1 MKTPWT
7 LARKLLAIGAA
18 VLVLALASIGLTLWV
33 SWQLE
38 GGAAAVNEAGRMRM
52 QTWQLAAS
60 LHDASPEQ
68 VQAQFDRFQASLDL
82 LGRGDPSRPLFVP
95 WNDAVHAAFADVLQQ
110 WQQLH
115 VRWAQGTLP
124 APAQVRADADAFVR
138 SVDMFVGSIEL
149 QLARFTSILHL
160 YQLAMLGLAIAVAV
174 ALFYTGH
181 LFVLEPLARL
191 QRGLE
196 RVEQADFGAR
206 VEVQSRDE
214 FGRLGAGFNRM
225 AQTLQSLYRGLEDK
239 VREKT
244 AKLELQ
250 RGRLQA
256 LYDVSALL
264 ARSDTLEGMAQHFAR
279 QVRRIAGADA
289 AAIRWSDEANQR
301 YLLLAGEGLPAA
313 LSEGEHC
320 VPTGECLC
328 GQSAADARTRVIPI
342 AVADQTL
349 GHCAREGFKTLVSV
363 PVRLHHRLLGEV
375 DLFFRGSVTLSDE
388 ERSLLDA
395 LASHLAGGME
405 GLRAAALE
413 REGAVAEERSFIA
426 RELHDSIAQSLAFLK
441 IQVQLLRAAR
451 QRGDEAVVE
460 RTLGELDT
468 GVRECMGDVRELL
481 VHFRTRT
488 NAEHI
493 EPALRTT
500 LQKFEHQTGLK
511 ANLELEGHA
520 LPLDPDAQVQV
531 LHVVQEALSNV
542 RKHARAS
549 QVWVEV
555 AADSAGWRF
564 EVRDDGQGF
573 DPDADR
579 AETHVG
585 LRIMRERAARIGA
598 QVRVDAVPGA
608 GSCVTLTV
616 PPSAAAS
623 APSAAGTPP
632 AAQAP
637 SAAA

>member
-1 MKTPWT
+1 VRSD
-7 LARKLLAIGAA
+7 A
-18 VLVLALASIGLTLWV
+18 
-33 SWQLE
+33 E
-38 GGAAAVNEAGRMRM
+38 G
-52 QTWQLAAS
+52 
-60 LHDASPEQ
+60 
-68 VQAQFDRFQASLDL
+68 
-82 LGRGDPSRPLFVP
+82 
-95 WNDAVHAAFADVLQQ
+95 
-110 WQQLH
+110 
-115 VRWAQGTLP
+115 
-124 APAQVRADADAFVR
+124 FVR
-138 SVDMFVGSIEL
+138 SVDVLVGAIEQ

-160 YQLAMLGLAIAVAV
+160 YQLAMLGLAIAAAV
-174 ALFYTGH
+174 VMVYSGY

-206 VEVQSRDE
+206 VEIHTHDE
-214 FGRLGAGFNRM
+214 FGHLAAGFNRM
-225 AQTLQSLYRGLEDK
+225 ALTLQSLYRGLEDK

-264 ARSDTLEGMAQHFAR
+264 ARADTLEGMAQGFAA
-279 QVRRIAGADA
+279 QVRRIARADA

-301 YLLLAGEGLPAA
+301 YLLLAGDGLPAA
-313 LSEGEHC
+313 LSDSEHC
-320 VPTGECLC
+320 VPTGACLC

-342 AVADQTL
+342 AVADRTL
-349 GHCAREGFKTLVSV
+349 GHCARAGFQTLVSV
-363 PVRLHHRLLGEV
+363 PVRLQQRLLGEV
-375 DLFFRGSVTLSDE
+375 DLFYRIEVVLSGE

-395 LASHLAGGME
+395 LVNHLAGAME

-413 REGAVAEERSFIA
+413 REQAVAEERSFIA

-451 QRGDEAVVE
+451 QRGDDPGVE
-460 RTLGELDT
+460 RTLDELDT

-488 NAEHI
+488 NGEHI
-493 EPALRTT
+493 APALRTT

-511 ANLELEGHA
+511 THLEIEGHG

-542 RKHARAS
+542 RKHAQAS

-555 AADSAGWRF
+555 VADSSGWRF
-564 EVRDDGQGF
+564 EVRDDGVGF
-573 DPDADR
+573 EPGADR

-585 LRIMRERAARIGA
+585 LNIMRERAARIGA
-598 QVRVDAVPGA
+598 RVQVDAVPGA
-608 GSCVTLTV
+608 GSCVTLTL
-616 PPSAAAS
+616 PPGASLAAPASPEGASSAA
-623 APSAAGTPP
+623 
-632 AAQAP
+632 
-637 SAAA
+637 

>member
-1 MKTPWT
+1 MTYTWT
-7 LARKLLAIGAA
+7 LARKLLAIGGAM
-18 VLVLALASIGLTLWV
+18 LVLALGSIGLTLWV

-60 LHDASPEQ
+60 LHDAPPAQ
-68 VQAQFDRFQASLDL
+68 VQAQFERFQASLDL
-82 LGRGDPSRPLFVP
+82 LAQGDPSRPLLVP
-95 WNDAVHAAFADVLQQ
+95 WNDPAQAAFHDVLKQ
-110 WQQLH
+110 WQALR
-115 VRWAQGTLP
+115 VRWTQQPLP
-124 APAQVRADADAFVR
+124 EPVAVRADAEAFVR
-138 SVDMFVGSIEL
+138 AVDVLVNAIEQ

-160 YQLAMLGLAIAVAV
+160 YQLAMLGLALAAAV
-174 ALFYTGH
+174 ALLYTGY

-196 RVEQADFGAR
+196 RMEQADFGAR
-206 VEVQSRDE
+206 VEVNTHDE
-214 FGRLGAGFNRM
+214 FGRLAAGFNRM

-250 RGRLQA
+250 RGRLAA

-264 ARSDTLEGMAQHFAR
+264 ARADTLEAMAQGFAA
-279 QVRRIAGADA
+279 QVRRIAQADA

-301 YLLLAGEGLPAA
+301 YLLLAAEGLPQAM
-313 LSEGEHC
+313 SESEHC

-342 AVADQTL
+342 VAADRTL
-349 GHCAREGFKTLVSV
+349 GHCAREGFRTLVSV
-363 PVRLHHRLLGEV
+363 PVQLHHRLLGEV
-375 DLFFRGSVTLSDE
+375 DLFYRADVALGE
-388 ERSLLDA
+388 EEKSLLDA
-395 LASHLAGGME
+395 LANHLAGAME

-413 REGAVAEERSFIA
+413 RERAVAEERSFIA

-451 QRGDEAVVE
+451 QRGDAAVLE

-500 LQKFEHQTGLK
+500 LQKFEHQTGLRTH
-511 ANLELEGHA
+511 LEIDGHG
-520 LPLDPDAQVQV
+520 LPLDPDVQVQV

-542 RKHARAS
+542 RKHAQARE
-549 QVWVEV
+549 VWVEV

-564 EVRDDGQGF
+564 EVRDDGVGF
-573 DPDADR
+573 EPEADR

-598 QVRVDAVPGA
+598 QVRIDAVPGA
-608 GSCVTLTV
+608 GSCVTLTL
-616 PPSAAAS
+616 PPSATAA
-623 APSAAGTPP
+623 ATTPAG
-632 AAQAP
+632 
-637 SAAA
+637 SAAAA

>member
-7 LARKLLAIGAA
+7 LARRLLVIGSA
-18 VLVLALASIGLTLWV
+18 VLVLALGSIGLTLWV

-52 QTWQLAAS
+52 QTWRLAAS
-60 LHDASPEQ
+60 LHDVPPAQ
-68 VQAQFDRFQASLDL
+68 VQAQFDRFQDSLDL
-82 LGRGDPSRPLFVP
+82 LAQGDPSRPLLVP
-95 WNDAVHAAFADVLQQ
+95 WNDAAKAAFHDVVQQ
-110 WQQLH
+110 WQALH
-115 VRWAQGTLP
+115 VRWAQGP
-124 APAQVRADADAFVR
+124 EPEAAAVRADAESFVR
-138 SVDMFVGSIEL
+138 SVDVFVGAIEQ

-160 YQLAMLGLAIAVAV
+160 YQLAMLGLALAAAVV
-174 ALFYTGH
+174 LLYTGY

-191 QRGLE
+191 QRGLQSM
-196 RVEQADFGAR
+196 EQADFAAR
-206 VEVQSRDE
+206 VEVQRMDE
-214 FGRLGAGFNRM
+214 FGRLAAGFNRM
-225 AQTLQSLYRGLEDK
+225 AQTLQSLYRSLEDK

-244 AKLELQ
+244 ASLELE
-250 RGRLQA
+250 RGRLAA
-256 LYDVSALL
+256 LYEVSALL
-264 ARSDTLEGMAQHFAR
+264 ARADTLDSMAQGFATK
-279 QVRRIAGADA
+279 VRRLAHADA
-289 AAIRWSDEANQR
+289 VAIRWSDEGNQR
-301 YLLLAGEGLPAA
+301 YLLLAGAGLPKAM
-313 LSEGEHC
+313 SEGEHC
-320 VPTGECLC
+320 VVTGECLC

-342 AVADQTL
+342 AVADRTL
-349 GHCAREGFKTLVSV
+349 GHCAREGFRTLVSV
-363 PVRLHHRLLGEV
+363 PVRLQQRLLGEV
-375 DLFFRGSVTLSDE
+375 DLFFRADVALGTE

-395 LASHLAGGME
+395 LASHLAGAME

-413 REGAVAEERSFIA
+413 RETAVAEERSFIA

-451 QRGDEAVVE
+451 GRGDEAGME

-468 GVRECMGDVRELL
+468 GVNECMGDVRELL

-511 ANLELEGHA
+511 THLEIDGHG
-520 LPLDPDAQVQV
+520 LPLDPDVQVQV

-542 RKHARAS
+542 RKHAQAS

-573 DPDADR
+573 EPEADR

-608 GSCVTLTV
+608 GSCVTLTL
-616 PPSAAAS
+616 PPSATAA
-623 APSAAGTPP
+623 T
-632 AAQAP
+632 

>member
-1 MKTPWT
+1 MKTYWT
-7 LARKLLAIGAA
+7 LARKLLAIGISM
-18 VLVLALASIGLTLWV
+18 LVLALASIGLTLWV

-60 LHDASPEQ
+60 LHEAPPEQ
-68 VQAQFDRFQASLDL
+68 VRAQFDRFEASLEL
-82 LGRGDPSRPLFVP
+82 LADGDPSRPLLVP
-95 WNDAVHAAFADVLQQ
+95 WNGAARAAFADVLQQ
-110 WQQLH
+110 WQSLH
-115 VRWAQGTLP
+115 VRWSQQPLP
-124 APAQVRADADAFVR
+124 TSARIATDAATFVR
-138 SVDMFVGSIEL
+138 SVDVLVNAIEL

-160 YQLAMLGLAIAVAV
+160 YQLAMLGLAITSAVV
-174 ALFYTGH
+174 LLYTGY

-196 RVEQADFGAR
+196 RVEQGDFGAR
-206 VEVQSRDE
+206 VEINTRDE
-214 FGRLGAGFNRM
+214 FGQLAAGFNRM
-225 AQTLQSLYRGLEDK
+225 AQRLQSLYRSLEDK

-244 AKLELQ
+244 ASLELE
-250 RGRLQA
+250 RGRLAA
-256 LYDVSALL
+256 LYEVSALL
-264 ARSDTLEGMAQHFAR
+264 ARADTLEGMAQGFAT
-279 QVRRIAGADA
+279 QVRRLAHADA

-301 YLLLAGEGLPAA
+301 YLLLAGAGLPQA
-313 LSEGEHC
+313 LSEDEHC
-320 VPTGECLC
+320 VPTGACLC

-342 AVADQTL
+342 LAADRTL
-349 GHCAREGFKTLVSV
+349 GHCAREGFRTLVSV
-363 PVRLHHRLLGEV
+363 PVRLQQRLLGEV
-375 DLFFRGSVTLSDE
+375 DLFFRTDIVLGPE

-395 LASHLAGGME
+395 LASHLASAME

-413 REGAVAEERSFIA
+413 RESAVAEERAFIA

-441 IQVQLLRAAR
+441 IQVQLLRTAR
-451 QRGDEAVVE
+451 GRGDAPVVE
-460 RTLGELDT
+460 RTLDELDT

-511 ANLELEGHA
+511 AHLEIEGHG
-520 LPLDPDAQVQV
+520 LPLDPDVQVQV

-542 RKHARAS
+542 RKHAQAT

-555 AADSAGWRF
+555 MADSSGWRF
-564 EVRDDGQGF
+564 EVRDDGVGF
-573 DPDADR
+573 EPEASR

-585 LRIMRERAARIGA
+585 LRIMRERAGSIGA
-598 QVRVDAVPGA
+598 QVHVDAVPGA
-608 GSCVTLTV
+608 GSCVTLTL
-616 PPSAAAS
+616 PPSAT
-623 APSAAGTPP
+623 AAGPE
-632 AAQAP
+632 AKGA

>member
-7 LARKLLAIGAA
+7 LARRLLFIGSA
-18 VLVLALASIGLTLWV
+18 VLVLALGSIGLTLWV

-52 QTWQLAAS
+52 QTWRLAAS
-60 LHDASPEQ
+60 LHDVPPAQ
-68 VQAQFDRFQASLDL
+68 VQAQFDRFQDSLDL
-82 LGRGDPSRPLFVP
+82 LAQGDPSRPLLVP
-95 WNDAVHAAFADVLQQ
+95 WNDAAKAAFHDVVQQ
-110 WQQLH
+110 WRGLH
-115 VRWAQGTLP
+115 ARWAQGP
-124 APAQVRADADAFVR
+124 QPEAAAVRADAESFVR
-138 SVDMFVGSIEL
+138 SVDLFVAAIEL

-160 YQLAMLGLAIAVAV
+160 YQLAMLGLALAAAVV
-174 ALFYTGH
+174 LLYTGY

-191 QRGLE
+191 QRGLQ
-196 RVEQADFGAR
+196 RMEQADFAAR
-206 VEVQSRDE
+206 VEVQRMDE
-214 FGRLGAGFNRM
+214 FGRLAAGFNRM
-225 AQTLQSLYRGLEDK
+225 AQTLQSLYRSLEDK

-244 AKLELQ
+244 ASLELE
-250 RGRLQA
+250 RGRLAA
-256 LYDVSALL
+256 LYEVSALL
-264 ARSDTLEGMAQHFAR
+264 ARADTLDGMAQGFATK
-279 QVRRIAGADA
+279 VRRLAHADA
-289 AAIRWSDEANQR
+289 VAIRWSDEANQR
-301 YLLLAGEGLPAA
+301 YLLLAGAGLPKA

-320 VPTGECLC
+320 VATGECLC
-328 GQSAADARTRVIPI
+328 GQSAMDARTRVIPI
-342 AVADQTL
+342 VTADRTL
-349 GHCAREGFKTLVSV
+349 GHCAREGFRTLVSV
-363 PVRLHHRLLGEV
+363 PVRLQQRLLGEV
-375 DLFFRGSVTLSDE
+375 DLFFRAEVALGAE

-395 LASHLAGGME
+395 LASHLAGAME

-413 REGAVAEERSFIA
+413 RETAVAEERSFIA

-451 QRGDEAVVE
+451 GRGDEAGVE

-468 GVRECMGDVRELL
+468 GVNECMGDVRELL

-511 ANLELEGHA
+511 THLEIDGHG
-520 LPLDPDAQVQV
+520 LPLDPDVQVQV

-542 RKHARAS
+542 RKHAHAS

-573 DPDADR
+573 EPEAER

-598 QVRVDAVPGA
+598 QVCVDAVPGA
-608 GSCVTLTV
+608 GSCVTLTL
-616 PPSAAAS
+616 PPSATAAAS
-623 APSAAGTPP
+623 TAA
-632 AAQAP
+632 
-637 SAAA
+637 

>member
-1 MKTPWT
+1 VV
-7 LARKLLAIGAA
+7 LL
-18 VLVLALASIGLTLWV
+18 
-33 SWQLE
+33 
-38 GGAAAVNEAGRMRM
+38 
-52 QTWQLAAS
+52 
-60 LHDASPEQ
+60 
-68 VQAQFDRFQASLDL
+68 
-82 LGRGDPSRPLFVP
+82 
-95 WNDAVHAAFADVLQQ
+95 
-110 WQQLH
+110 
-115 VRWAQGTLP
+115 
-124 APAQVRADADAFVR
+124 
-138 SVDMFVGSIEL
+138 
-149 QLARFTSILHL
+149 
-160 YQLAMLGLAIAVAV
+160 
-174 ALFYTGH
+174 YTGY

-206 VEVQSRDE
+206 VEVPTRDE
-214 FGRLGAGFNRM
+214 FGRLAAGFNRM
-225 AQTLQSLYRGLEDK
+225 AQTLESLYRGLEDK

-244 AKLELQ
+244 TKLVLE

-264 ARSDTLEGMAQHFAR
+264 ARADTLEGMAQGFAG
-279 QVRRIAGADA
+279 QVRRIAQADA

-313 LSEGEHC
+313 LSENEHC
-320 VPTGECLC
+320 VPTGACLC

-342 AVADQTL
+342 AAADRTL
-349 GHCAREGFKTLVSV
+349 GHCAREGFRTLVSV
-363 PVRLHHRLLGEV
+363 PVRLQHKLLGEV
-375 DLFFRGSVTLSDE
+375 DLFYRGEATLSDE
-388 ERSLLDA
+388 ERSQLDA
-395 LASHLAGGME
+395 LVNHLAGAME
-405 GLRAAALE
+405 GLRAQALE
-413 REGAVAEERSFIA
+413 REQAVAEERSFIA

-451 QRGDEAVVE
+451 QRGDAAVVE
-460 RTLGELDT
+460 RTLDELDA

-511 ANLELEGHA
+511 THLEFEGHG
-520 LPLDPDAQVQV
+520 LPLDPDVQVQV

-542 RKHARAS
+542 RKHAQAS

-555 AADSAGWRF
+555 AADNMGWRF

-573 DPDADR
+573 EPEAAR

-608 GSCVTLTV
+608 GSCVTLTL
-616 PPSAAAS
+616 PPPAANPLSAPQDRSAAA
-623 APSAAGTPP
+623 
-632 AAQAP
+632 
-637 SAAA
+637 

>member
-7 LARKLLAIGAA
+7 LARRLLAIGSA
-18 VLVLALASIGLTLWV
+18 VLVLALGSIGLTLWV

-52 QTWQLAAS
+52 QTWRLAAS
-60 LHDASPEQ
+60 LHDVPPAQ
-68 VQAQFDRFQASLDL
+68 VQAQIDRFQDSLDL
-82 LGRGDPSRPLFVP
+82 LAQGDPSRPLLVP
-95 WNDAVHAAFADVLQQ
+95 WNDAAKAAFHDVVRQ
-110 WQQLH
+110 WQALH
-115 VRWAQGTLP
+115 ARWTQGPLP
-124 APAQVRADADAFVR
+124 EAAAVRADADSFVR
-138 SVDMFVGSIEL
+138 SVDLFVAAIEQ

-160 YQLAMLGLAIAVAV
+160 YQLAMLGLALAAAVV
-174 ALFYTGH
+174 LLYTGY

-191 QRGLE
+191 QRGLQQ
-196 RVEQADFGAR
+196 VEQADFAAR
-206 VEVQSRDE
+206 VEVQRLDE
-214 FGRLGAGFNRM
+214 FGHLAAGFNRM
-225 AQTLQSLYRGLEDK
+225 AQTLQSLYRSLEDK

-244 AKLELQ
+244 ASLELE
-250 RGRLQA
+250 RGRLAA
-256 LYDVSALL
+256 LYEVSALL
-264 ARSDTLEGMAQHFAR
+264 ARADTLDGMAQGFATK
-279 QVRRIAGADA
+279 VRRLARADA
-289 AAIRWSDEANQR
+289 VAIRWSDEANQR
-301 YLLLAGEGLPAA
+301 YLLLAGAGLPKA

-320 VPTGECLC
+320 VVTGECLC
-328 GQSAADARTRVIPI
+328 GQSAMDARTRVIPI
-342 AVADQTL
+342 VMADRTL

-363 PVRLHHRLLGEV
+363 PVRLQQRLLGEV
-375 DLFFRGSVTLSDE
+375 DLFFREEVALGAE

-395 LASHLAGGME
+395 LASHLAGAME

-413 REGAVAEERSFIA
+413 RETAVAEERSFIA

-451 QRGDEAVVE
+451 GRGDEAGVE

-468 GVRECMGDVRELL
+468 GVNECMGDVRELL

-511 ANLELEGHA
+511 THLEIDGHG
-520 LPLDPDAQVQV
+520 LPLDPDVQVQV

-542 RKHARAS
+542 RKHAHAS
-549 QVWVEV
+549 QVWLEV
-555 AADSAGWRF
+555 VADSAGWRF

-573 DPDADR
+573 EPEAER

-608 GSCVTLTV
+608 GSCVTLTL
-616 PPSAAAS
+616 PPSATAAAS
-623 APSAAGTPP
+623 AAA
-632 AAQAP
+632 
-637 SAAA
+637 

>member
-18 VLVLALASIGLTLWV
+18 MLVLALASIGLTLWV

-60 LHDASPEQ
+60 LHDVSSEQ
-68 VQAQFDRFQASLDL
+68 VQSQFERFQASLDL
-82 LGRGDPSRPLFVP
+82 LARGDPSRPLFVP
-95 WNDAVHAAFADVLQQ
+95 WNDASHAAFADVLQQ

-115 VRWAQGTLP
+115 ARWAQGPLP
-124 APAQVRADADAFVR
+124 GPAAVRTDAAAFVR
-138 SVDMFVGSIEL
+138 SVDFFVGTIEQ

-160 YQLAMLGLAIAVAV
+160 YQLAMLGLAITAAVV
-174 ALFYTGH
+174 LLYTGY

-206 VEVQSRDE
+206 VEVPTRDE
-214 FGRLGAGFNRM
+214 FGRLAAGFNRM
-225 AQTLQSLYRGLEDK
+225 AQTLESLYRGLEDK

-244 AKLELQ
+244 TKLVLE

-264 ARSDTLEGMAQHFAR
+264 ARADTLEGMAQGFAG
-279 QVRRIAGADA
+279 QVRRIAQADA

-313 LSEGEHC
+313 LSENEHC
-320 VPTGECLC
+320 VPTGACLC

-342 AVADQTL
+342 AAADRTL
-349 GHCAREGFKTLVSV
+349 GHCAREGFRTLVSV
-363 PVRLHHRLLGEV
+363 PVRLQHKLLGEV
-375 DLFFRGSVTLSDE
+375 DLFYRGEATLSDE
-388 ERSLLDA
+388 ERSQLDA
-395 LASHLAGGME
+395 LVNHLAGAME
-405 GLRAAALE
+405 GLRAQALE
-413 REGAVAEERSFIA
+413 REQAVAEERSFIA

-451 QRGDEAVVE
+451 QRGDAAVVE
-460 RTLGELDT
+460 RTLDELDA

-511 ANLELEGHA
+511 THLEFEGHG
-520 LPLDPDAQVQV
+520 LPLDPDVQVQV

-542 RKHARAS
+542 RKHAQAS

-555 AADSAGWRF
+555 AADNMGWRF

-573 DPDADR
+573 EPEAAR

-608 GSCVTLTV
+608 GSCVTLTL
-616 PPSAAAS
+616 PPPAANPLSAPQDRSAAA
-623 APSAAGTPP
+623 
-632 AAQAP
+632 
-637 SAAA
+637 